1 MTRPLTILFL
11 TSAHKGDAMIREV
24 KRLGCHVILVTE
36 EKLKTEPWPHDSI
49 DEMFYVADLVKYQDV
64 MNAISYL
71 CRGKQVDQ
79 ILPLDEFEVEL
90 VAFLREH
97 MRLPGW
103 RVSDVRHF
111 RDKLIMR
118 DVARKG
124 GILVPDFI
132 QILNYD
138 KLREFMAAV
147 PPPWVLKPRAEAGSM
162 GLKKVNNDEEVWRSL
177 DELGD
182 KQSYYLLE
190 KYVPGDVFHVDSLS
204 VEGKVAFVS
213 VSKYGKPPMDVYQG
227 GGVFTTRTLSR
238 ESKDAKALVKMNEK
252 TLKALGMQNGAAHAE
267 FIKAHDGSGY
277 YFLEVAARVGGA
289 NISDLIEYATD
300 FNLWREWGRL
310 EVNLLRGEKYE
321 LPSVRSDYGGII
333 VSLAKQEHPD
343 TSAYNDAE
351 IVWRQ
356 DKPYH
361 AGFIVVSPDA
371 SRVEALL
378 DGYAPRIA
386 QDYLAVGKPVG
397 VTRTGH
403 TG

>member
-1 MTRPLTILFL
+1 MTTVLFL
-11 TSAHKGDAMIREV
+11 TSAHKGDAMVREV

-36 EKLKTEPWPHDSI
+36 EKLKDEPWPRDSI
-49 DEMFYVADLVKYQDV
+49 DETFYVADLARYQDV
-64 MNAISYL
+64 INAISYL
-71 CRGKQVDQ
+71 ARSKQIDQ

-97 MRLPGW
+97 LRLPGW
-103 RVSDVRHF
+103 RVSAVRHF

-118 DVARKG
+118 EVTRNN

-138 KLREFMAAV
+138 KLREFIANV
-147 PPPWVLKPRAEAGSM
+147 PPPWVLKPRSEAGSM
-162 GLKKVNNDEEVWRSL
+162 GLKKVNSDEEVWRSL

-182 KQSYYLLE
+182 KQSHYLLE
-190 KYVPGDVFHVDSLS
+190 KYVPGDVFHVDSLT
-204 VEGKVAFVS
+204 VNGKVVFNS
-213 VSKYGKPPMDVYQG
+213 VQKYGKPPMDVYHG

-238 ESKDAKALVKMNEK
+238 DAKDSKALVKMNEK
-252 TLKALGMQNGAAHAE
+252 TLKALGMTYGATHAE

-300 FNLWREWGRL
+300 FNLWREWGKL
-310 EVNLLRGEKYE
+310 EVALLRGEKYE
-321 LPSVRSDYGGII
+321 LPPVRSDYGGII

-361 AGFIVVSPDA
+361 AGFIVVSPEA
-371 SRVEALL
+371 ERVEALL
-378 DGYAPRIA
+378 NNYAPRIA
-386 QDYLAVGKPVG
+386 NDFLAVGTPMG
-397 VTRTGH
+397 VQRTGIA
-403 TG
+403 G

>member
-24 KRLGCHVILVTE
+24 KRLGCQVLLVTE

-49 DEMFYVADLVKYQDV
+49 DEIFYVADLVKYQDV
-64 MNAISYL
+64 MNAVSYL
-71 CRGKQVDQ
+71 CRGKQIDQ

-97 MRLPGW
+97 LRLPGW

-118 DVARKG
+118 EVSRKG
-124 GILVPDFI
+124 GVLVPDFI

-138 KLREFMAAV
+138 RLREFMANV

-177 DELGD
+177 DGLGD

-190 KYVPGDVFHVDSLS
+190 KYVPGDVFHVDSLT
-204 VEGKVAFVS
+204 VDGKVAFAS

-238 ESKDAKALVKMNEK
+238 DSKDAKALVKMNEK
-252 TLKALGMQNGAAHAE
+252 TLKALGMTHGAAHAE

-289 NISDLIEYATD
+289 NISDLIEYATS

-310 EVNLLRGEKYE
+310 EVNMLRGEKYE
-321 LPSVRSDYGGII
+321 LPKVDNNYGGII

-371 SRVEALL
+371 ERVETLL
-378 DGYAPRIA
+378 NEYAPRIA
-386 QDYLAVGKPVG
+386 NDFLAVGTPVG